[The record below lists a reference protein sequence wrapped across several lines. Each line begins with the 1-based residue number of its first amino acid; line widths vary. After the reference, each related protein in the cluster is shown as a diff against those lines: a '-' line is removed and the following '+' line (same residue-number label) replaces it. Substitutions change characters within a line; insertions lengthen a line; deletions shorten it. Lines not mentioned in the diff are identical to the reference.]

1 MGHKACSDQ
10 HASRF
15 TPSLSGRR
23 GIIQLLG
30 LSLTMP
36 LVACGQTARKE
47 IWLNVVMNS
56 CVDRIH
62 TNIFF
67 NNTTLGVT
75 TKFGTT
81 GTIADVRIPFGVQTL
96 EWTLDGP
103 KGPPRNGELVKIKN
117 QLVISPK
124 DVPPGTRYLGLHLY
138 PDDTAEITFSPSIPD
153 MTDRGEKILAAARKQ
168 AT

>member
-1 MGHKACSDQ
+1 MGHNACSDQ
-10 HASRF
+10 HASGF

-81 GTIADVRIPFGVQTL
+81 GTIADVRIPFEAQSL
-96 EWTLDGP
+96 QWTLGGP
-103 KGPPRNGELVKIKN
+103 KGTPRNGETMTARN
-117 QLVISPK
+117 QLTISPEQI
-124 DVPPGTRYLGLHLY
+124 PAGTRYLGIHLF
-138 PDDTAEITFSPSIPD
+138 PDDTVEFTFAEGLPERTAK
-153 MTDRGEKILAAARKQ
+153 GEEILAARKEENN
-168 AT
+168 